1 MRPAK
6 ANLVQGCTLIG
17 VAALYALSSGGAA
30 LATCVLLMPVWAL
43 GVGKIVSLRPSR
55 KEVLASFG
63 SSIPVLLL
71 AVWIAHLLLQRLAA
85 HAGTVLSVLPAVMA
99 GLAVSTYWIRW
110 RIEGS
115 RGDVSRLFEHSGEI
129 AWAVLIV
136 GGGGAIAIPAYQ
148 DYTIAAKGVRACADY
163 QMRAT
168 FNEALDAFDVDEQ
181 AQVLL
186 ALPADDTVKP
196 VPELPQALAGWSVVS
211 KPGFSQLGEPY
222 FIQRR
227 SRSTATTGLGVTQV
241 HRLGYGEL
249 VEMCRVKTF
258 QLVAPEY
265 VMLREN
271 LVEAKASD
279 IIIEGKDA
287 IAIESADVVDPPVE
301 VRVAR
306 RPFRNALLVS
316 LTGVTVSSSVTAV
329 LSCIGTVLFFLAE
342 SVRDFLVKHFMEP
355 LLKKLPFLRRRRKP
369 RAHKHGNP

>member
-6 ANLVQGCTLIG
+6 TNLVQGYAVIG
-17 VAALYALSSGGAA
+17 VAALYALASGGAA

-43 GVGKIVSLRPSR
+43 GVGKIVRLRPR
-55 KEVLASFG
+55 WKEVLASFG

-71 AVWIAHLLLQRLAA
+71 AVWIAHLLLQRLAT

-99 GLAVSTYWIRW
+99 GLAVSTYWMAW

-115 RGDVSRLFEHSGEI
+115 RGDVSRLFEHCGEI
-129 AWAVLIV
+129 AWAALVV
-136 GGGGAIAIPAYQ
+136 GGGAAIAIPAYQ
-148 DYTIAAKGVRACADY
+148 DYTIAAKGVRACPEY

-168 FNEALDAFDVDEQ
+168 FDVALDAFDVDEQ

-186 ALPADDTVKP
+186 ALPANDAAKP
-196 VPELPQALAGWSVVS
+196 GPELPQALAGWSVVS
-211 KPGFSQLGEPY
+211 KPGSSQLGEPY

-249 VEMCRVKTF
+249 IEMCRVKTF
-258 QLVAPEY
+258 QLVAPEH

-279 IIIEGKDA
+279 ILMEGEDA
-287 IAIESADVVDPPVE
+287 IAITAADVVDPPVE

-306 RPFRNALLVS
+306 RPFRHALLVS

-329 LSCIGTVLFFLAE
+329 LSGIGTVLLFLAE
-342 SVRDFLVKHFMEP
+342 SVRDFLVKHFLDP
-355 LLKKLPFLRRRRKP
+355 LLKKLPFLKRRRKP
-369 RAHKHGNP
+369 PVHKHGNV